1 MTLIEER
8 NKYRAVLGRW
18 YEQVEIDDIF
28 KRCIQHY
35 FGWPSIKI
43 GLEPQYFLSKGEA
56 TQLHHALDLLSRG
69 TPLQYVLGT
78 TTFMGLDLKVSPAV
92 LIPRPETEEL
102 VEWILS
108 NHPATSLK
116 LWDLCSG
123 SSCIALG
130 LKAQREQWDIKGFEL
145 SEAAIEIARTNAA
158 NHHLSVSFVQQD
170 ILQWQGTVEQ
180 VELMVSNPPY
190 VLPSEKNQM
199 HKNVLEFEPAMALF
213 VPEKDPLL
221 FYREILLIARKQLHP
236 QGKLYFEINPLL
248 VQEMI
253 SLGKKHGFSS
263 ATVKKD
269 IFGKDRFIQF
279 SKYDD

>member
-56 TQLHHALDLLSRG
+56 TQLHHALNLLSRG

-123 SSCIALG
+123 SGCIALG

-145 SEAAIEIARTNAA
+145 SEVAIEIARTNAA

-170 ILQWQGTVEQ
+170 ILQWQETVEQ

>member
-28 KRCIQHY
+28 KRCIHHY

-56 TQLHHALDLLSRG
+56 TQLHHALVLLSRG

-123 SSCIALG
+123 SGCIALG

-170 ILQWQGTVEQ
+170 ILQWQETVEQ

>member
-8 NKYRAVLGRW
+8 NNFRAVLSRW

-28 KRCIQHY
+28 KRCIEHY
-35 FGWPSIKI
+35 FSWSSIKI
-43 GLEPQYFLSKGEA
+43 GLEPQYILSKEEA
-56 TQLHHALDLLSRG
+56 TQLSQALHLLSRG

-78 TTFMGLDLKVSPAV
+78 TAFMGLDLKVSPAV

-108 NHPATSLK
+108 NHPNTALRV
-116 LWDLCSG
+116 WDLCSG
-123 SSCIALG
+123 SGCIALG

-145 SEAAIEIARTNAA
+145 SEAAIEMARTNAA
-158 NHHLSVSFVQQD
+158 NHYLSVSFVQQD
-170 ILQWQGTVEQ
+170 VLQWQDSSEQ

-190 VLPSEKNQM
+190 VLLSEKKLM
-199 HKNVLEFEPAMALF
+199 HTNVLKYEPAMALF
-213 VPEKDPLL
+213 VSEEDPLL
-221 FYREILLIARKQLHP
+221 FYHEILLMATKQLHH

-248 VQEMI
+248 LQEMI
-253 SLGKKHGFSS
+253 DLGKKHGF
-263 ATVKKD
+263 AFAKVKKD
-269 IFGKDRFIQF
+269 IFGKERFIQF

>member
-43 GLEPQYFLSKGEA
+43 GLEPQYSLSKGEA
-56 TQLHHALDLLSRG
+56 TQLHHALNLLSRG

-123 SSCIALG
+123 SGCIALG

-170 ILQWQGTVEQ
+170 ILQWQETVEQ

-199 HKNVLEFEPAMALF
+199 HKNVQEFEPAMALF

>member
-1 MTLIEER
+1 
-8 NKYRAVLGRW
+8 
-18 YEQVEIDDIF
+18 
-28 KRCIQHY
+28 
-35 FGWPSIKI
+35 
-43 GLEPQYFLSKGEA
+43 
-56 TQLHHALDLLSRG
+56 
-69 TPLQYVLGT
+69 
-78 TTFMGLDLKVSPAV
+78 MGLDLKVSPAV

-108 NHPATSLK
+108 NHPTTSLK

-123 SSCIALG
+123 SGCIALG

-170 ILQWQGTVEQ
+170 ILQWQETVEQ

-213 VPEKDPLL
+213 VPEKDSLL

-263 ATVKKD
+263 ATVKK
-269 IFGKDRFIQF
+269 ISLGKTALYNLVNMTIEERIEQLRNQLHQYNHAYYNEDRSEVSDFEFDQLLKELQ
-279 SKYDD
+279 SLEKAHPEHQDLALPPKGLEEV

>member
-56 TQLHHALDLLSRG
+56 KQLHHALDLLSRG

-123 SSCIALG
+123 SGCIALG